1 MMIHIE
7 GDDNINILNDEDE
20 DINSDLKKDNL
31 ARKFLDELKKIGP
44 FSK

>member
-20 DINSDLKKDNL
+20 DNEDEDDNGD
-31 ARKFLDELKKIGP
+31 R
-44 FSK
+44 